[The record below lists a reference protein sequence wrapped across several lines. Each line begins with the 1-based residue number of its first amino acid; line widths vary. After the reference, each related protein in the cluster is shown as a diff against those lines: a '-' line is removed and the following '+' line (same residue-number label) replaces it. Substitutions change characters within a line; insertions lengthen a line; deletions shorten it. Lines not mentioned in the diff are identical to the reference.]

1 MMWSE
6 RKCRAS
12 HPVQADRAAI
22 HREVPL
28 ELRCEGKAE
37 TAWGPS
43 QPEGSVLRSQE
54 IQFL

>member
-12 HPVQADRAAI
+12 YPVQAIRAAI

-37 TAWGPS
+37 AAC
-43 QPEGSVLRSQE
+43 
-54 IQFL
+54 QF